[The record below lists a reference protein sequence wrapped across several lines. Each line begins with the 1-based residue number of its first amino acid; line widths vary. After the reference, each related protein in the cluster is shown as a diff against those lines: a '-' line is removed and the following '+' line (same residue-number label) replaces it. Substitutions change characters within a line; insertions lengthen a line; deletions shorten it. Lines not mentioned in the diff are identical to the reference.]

1 MNRAM
6 RVRVSGPLA
15 PYADGFRTV
24 LAERGYTPSS
34 AAGQLQLMA
43 HLSRWLVE
51 RGLGGQDLTPA
62 EVEGFLQARRAV
74 GSRQWLSSRGMSPLL
89 GYLRE
94 VGFAASGSPVVAS
107 TPMEI
112 LLADYRDY
120 LVSERGLAAST
131 VRNYVDVARRF
142 VLDRSAWGRTDL
154 GGLTAAEV
162 SEFVLA
168 NCRVRSTGSATLL
181 VVGTRALLRYLYL
194 AGFTPNRLAGAVPSA
209 ACWPASSL
217 PRPIE
222 PGEAARLMRSCDR
235 RTATGRR
242 DFAVLTVLLRLGLRV
257 GEVAGL
263 QLRDVDWRHGEI
275 LIRGKGRREERL
287 PLPTDVGEAVAG
299 WLRRGRP
306 PQCSSTHVFT
316 TVLAPRKALSGK
328 AVSAIVRRAARR
340 AALESVSAHRLRHT
354 TATELLRCGASLPEV
369 GQVLRHASL
378 LNTAL
383 YAKVD
388 HVALGT
394 VARPWPAGA
403 Q

>member
-62 EVEGFLQARRAV
+62 EVEGFLQARRAA

-162 SEFVLA
+162 SEFVLT
-168 NCRVRSTGSATLL
+168 NCRARSTGSATLL

-194 AGFTPNRLAGAVPSA
+194 AGLTPNRLAGTVPSA

-222 PGEAARLMRSCDR
+222 PGEAARLMRSWASSCGSGCGSAR
-235 RTATGRR
+235 
-242 DFAVLTVLLRLGLRV
+242 
-257 GEVAGL
+257 
-263 QLRDVDWRHGEI
+263 LRD
-275 LIRGKGRREERL
+275 
-287 PLPTDVGEAVAG
+287 
-299 WLRRGRP
+299 
-306 PQCSSTHVFT
+306 CSCATWTGV
-316 TVLAPRKALSGK
+316 
-328 AVSAIVRRAARR
+328 
-340 AALESVSAHRLRHT
+340 
-354 TATELLRCGASLPEV
+354 TAKS
-369 GQVLRHASL
+369 
-378 LNTAL
+378 
-383 YAKVD
+383 
-388 HVALGT
+388 
-394 VARPWPAGA
+394 
-403 Q
+403 